1 MLNIF
6 VGVDSRQPIAYT
18 VLQHSLVTRA
28 SKPVMVSP
36 LLLKQL
42 PIQRRGLTD
51 FTFSRYLVPYLCDYQ
66 GWALFLD
73 ADFLCLADVYELLAL
88 ADPHCAVQVVQ
99 HAMAFEWP
107 SLMLFNCEA
116 CRTLTPDYIET
127 AQPNQLQWG
136 KVGSLPAEW
145 NFLVG
150 YDQISQ
156 PFNINK
162 PVKMV
167 HYTQGIPAFLEMK
180 GTDFY
185 DDWHAELGQCLE
197 TTSWWELMGNS
208 VHAKPVIERLQTKV
222 NAQR

>member
-1 MLNIF
+1 MNKLNVFI
-6 VGVDSRQPIAYT
+6 GVDSRQPIAYT
-18 VLQHSLVTRA
+18 VLQHSIVTRA
-28 SKPVMVSP
+28 SQPVMVSP

-66 GWALFLD
+66 GWAIFLD

-88 ADPHCAVQVVQ
+88 ADPYSAVQVVQ
-99 HAMAFEWP
+99 HQMAFEWP

-116 CRTLTPDYIET
+116 CRTLTPEYIET
-127 AQPNQLQWG
+127 AQPHQLQWG
-136 KVGSLPAEW
+136 KVGSLPSEW

-150 YDQISQ
+150 YDRLAD
-156 PFNINK
+156 K
-162 PVKMV
+162 TRPVKMV

-208 VHAKPVIERLQTKV
+208 VHAKPVIERLQMKV
-222 NAQR
+222 NAQQ